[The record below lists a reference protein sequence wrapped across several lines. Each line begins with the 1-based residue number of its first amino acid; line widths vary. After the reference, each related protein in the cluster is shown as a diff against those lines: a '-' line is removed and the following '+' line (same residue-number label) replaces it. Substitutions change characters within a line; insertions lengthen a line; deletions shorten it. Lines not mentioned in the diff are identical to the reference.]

1 MHRSLSNSG
10 PLRLSLGRAFESRND
25 LKGKGRV
32 RENFIAFALHRTIRR
47 PSWSVQRGGLTRHFR
62 LPKDSESVGL
72 QFGQNCASQPR
83 DQRGV
88 SAEIGG
94 DQVETVTSAR

>member
-10 PLRLSLGRAFESRND
+10 PLRLSLGSAFEPRND

-32 RENFIAFALHRTIRR
+32 RENFAAFALRHPIR
-47 PSWSVQRGGLTRHFR
+47 PVYLGVSNAGLTRHFR
-62 LPKDSESVGL
+62 LSKDSESVGL
-72 QFGQNCASQPR
+72 QLGQNSASKSR

-88 SAEIGG
+88 SAEVGG

>member
-1 MHRSLSNSG
+1 M
-10 PLRLSLGRAFESRND
+10 AE
-25 LKGKGRV
+25 
-32 RENFIAFALHRTIRR
+32 
-47 PSWSVQRGGLTRHFR
+47 GLTRHFR

-72 QFGQNCASQPR
+72 QLGENGASQPR

-94 DQVETVTSAR
+94 DQVETVTSARRECAGQG